1 MVISNEY
8 VMSKKLTHLK
18 PPYNGL
24 DNTYADDRKDEQ
36 QIDNGVFQHCVFVNI
51 SFKQATISHIT
62 FSNCTFVRCYF
73 RKTAIESCS
82 FNGCRFIECDFP
94 KLILKDCKFRY
105 CRFKDCA
112 ISYSIIELSLPQ
124 EPNLREA
131 LCRELSIESE
141 KMGLTKD
148 SIAFKFA
155 AIQAHEKNLKL
166 AIKGQG
172 KWYKTHYDTCGRVK
186 SFFQLMASYINR
198 HLWGYGLKA
207 RILLRNYAVMALI
220 VFPLW
225 YLFLKSHLIKKG
237 GFPIDFGDTLCFS
250 LSTILFSNINCDL
263 LANSLLVRFSML
275 LETIIGLVL
284 TGLFVS
290 YTFKWIVRK

>member
-1 MVISNEY
+1 MMISNEY
-8 VMSKKLTHLK
+8 VASKKLTSLTL
-18 PPYNGL
+18 PYNGT
-24 DNTYADDRKDEQ
+24 DNAYADERKDEQ
-36 QIDNGVFQHCVFVNI
+36 QIDSGVFQHCVFVNI
-51 SFKQATISHIT
+51 SFKQATISHIA
-62 FSNCTFVRCYF
+62 FSDCTFVRCYF
-73 RKTAIESCS
+73 RKTTIESCS
-82 FNGCRFIECDFP
+82 FDGCRFVECDFP
-94 KLILKDCKFRY
+94 KLVLKGCKFRY

-141 KMGLTKD
+141 KLGSTKD
-148 SIAFKFA
+148 SLAFKLA
-155 AIQAHEKNLKL
+155 EIQAYEKNLKL
-166 AIKGQG
+166 AIKGQDE
-172 KWYKTHYDTCGRVK
+172 WYRTHYDTCGRIK

-207 RILLRNYAVMALI
+207 HILLRNYAVMALI
-220 VFPLW
+220 VFPVW
-225 YLFLKSHLIKKG
+225 YLFFKSHLIKKVG
-237 GFPIDFGDTLCFS
+237 CSINFADTLCFS

-263 LANSLLVRFSML
+263 LPNSLLVRFSML

-290 YTFKWIVRK
+290 YTDP